1 MKKIIQYIG
10 FGIVTILVAVGG
22 GILVLAE
29 KDKKLETLL
38 PIYANKESKFL
49 PVLGMQVHY
58 RVSCLRYASNR
69 VDSRHIGIPAYL
81 G

>member
-10 FGIVTILVAVGG
+10 FGIVTILVAVGV

-49 PVLGMQVHY
+49 PV
-58 RVSCLRYASNR
+58 
-69 VDSRHIGIPAYL
+69 
-81 G
+81 